1 MCLSQLAGLRSVEG
15 LPGLAVQQAWVLSGL
30 CFELSALL
38 VAELEVALQP
48 WLPYLQLL
56 VLGLENTLALGE
68 LVWMSCPSV
77 TSDSFR

>member
-1 MCLSQLAGLRSVEG
+1 MSQLEGLRSAEG
-15 LPGLAVQQAWVLSGL
+15 LPGLAVQLAWVLSGL

-38 VAELEVALQP
+38 VAGLEMAPQL
-48 WLPYLQLL
+48 WLPCLQLA
-56 VLGLENTLALGE
+56 LGLENMLALGE